1 MLRAN
6 LHSLEIS
13 FVLRNCNLAFEQ
25 ELLVTSRSNVNPE
38 DQNFVQPSMIA
49 TLLLHASREPL
60 FAASSLA
67 E

>member
-1 MLRAN
+1 M
-6 LHSLEIS
+6 
-13 FVLRNCNLAFEQ
+13 LRNCNLAFEQ
-25 ELLVTSRSNVNPE
+25 ELLVTSRSNVNSE